1 MKASTS
7 DMCQAIVE
15 RYLAGDTDAI
25 NELVPHIEGMIKR
38 IIVKYYHGVE
48 FMDMYQAG
56 WVAVMKCVHNYNPDA
71 GTKFTTYAYRAIE
84 NEMILYV
91 NSQNKHKS
99 KYDDDGNCLRG
110 FIPLESQVSN
120 KLYDGTY
127 LSVKDTIPDTTQD
140 IERESII
147 ALSTP
152 VIHEIAASFTN
163 EKQKYMLVK
172 YLQGISQQEIAEELS
187 VTPAYVSN
195 TIKVFNKKCQT
206 KLNS

>member
-1 MKASTS
+1 MKPGTS
-7 DMCQAIVE
+7 GMCQAIVE
-15 RYLAGDTDAI
+15 RYLDGDTNAI
-25 NELVPHIEGMIKR
+25 NDLVPHIEGMIKR

-48 FMDMYQAG
+48 FMDMYQAA
-56 WVAVMKCVHNYNPDA
+56 WVAVMKCIHNYNRDC
-71 GTKFTTYAYRAIE
+71 GVKFTTYAYRAIE

-127 LSVKDTIPDTTQD
+127 LAVKDTIPDTTQD

-152 VIHEIAASFTN
+152 IIHEIAASFTN
-163 EKQKYMLVK
+163 EKQKFMLLK
-172 YLQGISQQEIAEELS
+172 YLQGMPQQEIAEELS